1 MNVKQNIKLSV
12 DEFLECDSSG
22 KGCKGGDV
30 TKVLNFGK
38 RRGFTED
45 LCYQKN
51 GTCPED
57 HFFTN

>member
-1 MNVKQNIKLSV
+1 MHTKQNIKLSV
-12 DEFLECDSSG
+12 DEFLECDSTG

-45 LCYQKN
+45 
-51 GTCPED
+51 
-57 HFFTN
+57 